1 MAGGQEVADRAAES
15 FQGLLLRYRGRS
27 GLTQRELAA
36 RVGVSTRSVENWE
49 AGVNYPSAQPLQALT
64 AALLEVGGLS
74 VGNEAVEA
82 EALWAAAI
90 RGSPRL
96 RTPFDDAWLADR
108 LARRA
113 GSAGEDLSQQLTRTL
128 SERAPTTGERRQD
141 WGEAPDVLGFVG
153 RTQEVAELTQWI
165 LQDRARLVAVLGMG
179 GIGKTT
185 LAARLVQEVAPS
197 FERAYWR
204 TVRNAPSLGEWL
216 GGAISFL
223 SDHQMTAPDGE
234 AAQVALLLQLLRE
247 RRCLLALDNLET
259 LLQPGEHQARY
270 RDGYAGY
277 GSLVQVLGESRHQSC
292 LVLTSREAPP
302 ELATLGS
309 GPAVRALGLGGLG
322 VAEAQALLSD
332 KHLSGD
338 EAGWAQLVGKYGGN
352 GLALKLAAETIYQV
366 FGGDIASFI
375 NLEQAGPGT
384 TLGGIRR
391 LLETQV
397 EQRLSRLEQDLL
409 RWIAIEREPV
419 ALAKLLT
426 ELGPSVGRSAAIEA
440 VESLRRR
447 SLLERS
453 EPATAFTLQS
463 AVLEFVTD
471 RLVEQVA
478 LEIERGQPALLERH
492 ALIQG
497 QAKDYVRLSQERL
510 IAAPLLER
518 LKAAT
523 GNIVAAEQALL
534 ALLEPWRGGVPPA
547 RGYGAGNVVN
557 LLRLLRGDLH
567 GLDLSRL
574 SLRQVYLQDVDA
586 RDANLAGAH
595 VSEAVLAEAF
605 NYGMSVVLSAD
616 GAFLVVGT
624 STGEVCLW
632 RVADRTML
640 LSVQG
645 HTGPIMGVALSGD
658 GQLVASGGFDRT
670 VRLWEASTGKL
681 LATLQG
687 HSSEVYRVALSADG
701 RLVASGGEDG
711 TVKLWEAPGG
721 RLVATLQGHTGMIWG
736 VALSADGRLV
746 ASGGQDGTVRLWEA
760 PFAEGDEFSAGRTAN
775 SGHSTAAPTSGGKL
789 LATLQGHSGTV
800 YRVALS
806 ADGRLVASASQD
818 GTIKLWEAPSGRLLT
833 TLQGHTAGG
842 SAVALSMDGGM
853 VVSGS
858 NDGTVKL
865 WEMPGGRLLAS
876 LQGHTGLVF
885 GVALSG
891 NGRLVASSSFD
902 GTVKLWEA
910 PSGRLQATLQGHT
923 MGVWD
928 VALSADG
935 ALLASASVDQTA
947 RLWDACSGRLRM
959 TLTGH
964 IGPVYGVALSADGA
978 LLASASQD
986 GTVKLWSLAGER
998 VREGTML
1005 GMHGL
1010 PGGRLMA
1017 TLQGGIAQVR
1027 SVALSGDGQ
1036 LVASGNGDG
1045 TVGLWEAASGRLLA
1059 TLQGHAGPAYGVAL
1073 SRDGRLLASAGNDGT
1088 VKLWDVPTR
1097 HLLTTL
1103 PGPATGPLYRVALSD
1118 DGRFVASG
1126 SNDGTVMLWAAS
1138 SGQPL
1143 ATLKG
1148 HTRGVFG
1155 VALSGDGRLLASS
1168 SFDMTVKLWEVPSG
1182 RPLATLQGHTG
1193 VALAVAL
1200 SADGG
1205 LVVSGSNDGTI
1216 KLWDPNSGAC
1226 LRTLRGDRRYER
1238 MDITGLTGV
1247 TDAQRAALRA
1257 LGAVE
1262 HNS

>member
-96 RTPFDDAWLADR
+96 RTPFDAAWLADR

-338 EAGWAQLVGKYGGN
+338 EAGWAQLVDKYGGN

-701 RLVASGGEDG
+701 RLVAS
-711 TVKLWEAPGG
+711 
-721 RLVATLQGHTGMIWG
+721 
-736 VALSADGRLV
+736 
-746 ASGGQDGTVRLWEA
+746 
-760 PFAEGDEFSAGRTAN
+760 
-775 SGHSTAAPTSGGKL
+775 
-789 LATLQGHSGTV
+789 
-800 YRVALS
+800 
-806 ADGRLVASASQD
+806 ASQD

-964 IGPVYGVALSADGA
+964 IGPVYGVSLSADGA